1 MLGGERAVATR
12 RTESMTGELTPGG
25 EPGGEGFLLP
35 GAVIGDGRYRLLAQF
50 GHDMR
55 ANAHLWRA
63 RDGQL
68 RRDVALTVLV
78 GDPSNGPRAQAARRT
93 LERAAHAAAFTHPA
107 TARVLDVLSL
117 GNGVSPGE
125 GLLGIIVGDWTVGT
139 DLTDVIAEHPL
150 PAANAARL
158 LEPLASA
165 VERAHHA
172 GLVLGVDHPQ
182 RIRVTPDGLL
192 RLAFAGP
199 LPEAVPRDDVKGLG
213 AILYLLITG
222 RWPLP
227 GGPEA
232 IPPAPVTPDGSI
244 VPPNVLSAYIPPELS
259 TVAIRSLEDT
269 QIGGIHTSAT
279 LLAVLE
285 QAADSA
291 EQTEFLGPVSRPV
304 GDEDTE
310 AVWTT
315 RPPAQD
321 RTKRR
326 KLAIGVTALAIA
338 VVAILAWLGTMLI
351 DFFGD
356 DGGSGETVVVEQPS
370 PANGESPPPTPKPD
384 GPLEPGTIEVYNI
397 GGTPDNPRRAGFA
410 TDGDPGTE
418 WRTDKYKQQ
427 FPALKPGVGLIA
439 SFAESVEFASVV
451 IDSPTTNTVVQ
462 IRSASSINPKI
473 EETKVIGEATLQGGK
488 TEIKLAASEPTQY
501 IVVWVTKLGDGNLT
515 AIGEVEY
522 IRAK

>member
-1 MLGGERAVATR
+1 
-12 RTESMTGELTPGG
+12 MTGELTPDG
-25 EPGGEGFLLP
+25 EAGGEGFLLP

-50 GHDMR
+50 GHDLR
-55 ANAHLWRA
+55 ADAHLWRA

-78 GDPSNGPRAQAARRT
+78 GDPANGPKAQAARRT

-117 GNGVSPGE
+117 GSGVSPGE
-125 GLLGIIVGDWTVGT
+125 GLLGIIVADWTVGT
-139 DLTDVIAEHPL
+139 DLVDLIAEHPL

-182 RIRVTPDGLL
+182 RIRVTPDGML
-192 RLAFAGP
+192 RLAFPGP

-213 AILYLLITG
+213 SILYLLLTG

-227 GGPEA
+227 GGPAA

-244 VPPNVLSAYIPPELS
+244 VPPNVLSGYIPPALS

-279 LLAVLE
+279 LLAILE

-291 EQTEFLGPVSRPV
+291 EQTEFLGPVNRPV
-304 GDEDTE
+304 GGAVEDPDT
-310 AVWTT
+310 VWTT
-315 RPPAQD
+315 RPPVQD
-321 RTKRR
+321 RKKRR

-338 VVAILAWLGTMLI
+338 MVAILAWLGTMLI

-356 DGGSGETVVVEQPS
+356 DGTSGDTVVVEAPSSPGQTQP
-370 PANGESPPPTPKPD
+370 PAPQPA
-384 GPLEPGTIEVYNI
+384 GPIAPASIEVYNI
-397 GGTPDNPRRAGFA
+397 DGTPDNPRRANFA
-410 TDGDPGTE
+410 TDGDPATE
-418 WRTDKYKQQ
+418 WRTDRYNQQ
-427 FPALKPGVGLIA
+427 FPALKPGVGLMA
-439 SFAESVEFASVV
+439 SFAEPVTFASVV
-451 IDSPTTNTVVQ
+451 VDSPSPNTVVQ
-462 IRSASSINPKI
+462 IRTSPSANPKI
-473 EETKVIGEATLQGGK
+473 EETQVIGEATLQGGR
-488 TEIKLAASEPTQY
+488 TEIKLTSAEPTQY
-501 IVVWVTKLGDGNLT
+501 ILVWVIKLGDGNRS
-515 AIGEVEY
+515 AIGELEY
-522 IRAK
+522 IRAQ

>member
-1 MLGGERAVATR
+1 MATR

-25 EPGGEGFLLP
+25 EPGGDGFLLP
-35 GAVIGDGRYRLLAQF
+35 GAVIGDGRYRLLGQF
-50 GHDMR
+50 GHDLR
-55 ANAHLWRA
+55 ADAHLWRA

-78 GDPSNGPRAQAARRT
+78 GDPGNGPKAQAARRT
-93 LERAAHAAAFTHPA
+93 LERATHAAAFNHPA

-125 GLLGIIVGDWTVGT
+125 GLLGIIVADWSVGT
-139 DLTDVIAEHPL
+139 DLIDVIAEHPL

-158 LEPLASA
+158 LVQLAGA

-182 RIRVTPDGLL
+182 RIRVTPDGML
-192 RLAFAGP
+192 RLAFPGP

-213 AILYLLITG
+213 AILYLLLTG

-244 VPPNVLSAYIPPELS
+244 VPPNVLSGYIPAELS

-285 QAADSA
+285 QATESA
-291 EQTEFLGPVSRPV
+291 EQTEFLGPVARSV

-315 RPPAQD
+315 KPPVRD
-321 RTKRR
+321 RRRRR
-326 KLAIGVTALAIA
+326 KLAIGVTALAVA
-338 VVAILAWLGTMLI
+338 VVAILAWLGTLLI

-356 DGGSGETVVVEQPS
+356 DSGGGTTVVVEQPS
-370 PANGESPPPTPKPD
+370 SNGETPPPAPKPA
-384 GPLEPGTIEVYNI
+384 GPLAPASIEVFNV
-397 GGTPDNPRRAGFA
+397 GGTPDNPKRAGFA

-418 WRTDKYKQQ
+418 WRTDTYKQQ
-427 FPALKPGVGLIA
+427 FPVLKPGVGLMA
-439 SFAESVEFASVV
+439 SFAESVKFASVV
-451 IDSPTTNTVVQ
+451 IDSPSQNTVVQ
-462 IRSASSINPKI
+462 IRTATSGNPKLD
-473 EETKVIGEATLQGGK
+473 ETKVIGEATLQGGK
-488 TEIKLAASEPTQY
+488 TEIQLSNAEPTQY
-501 IVVWVTKLGDGNLT
+501 LLIWVTKLGDGNKTSL
-515 AIGEVEY
+515 AEVQY
-522 IRAK
+522 IRAQ

>member
-1 MLGGERAVATR
+1 MTTR
-12 RTESMTGELTPGG
+12 RTESLTGELPPGG

-55 ANAHLWRA
+55 AEAHLWRA

-78 GDPSNGPRAQAARRT
+78 GDPQDGPRAQAARRT
-93 LERAAHAAAFTHPA
+93 LERAAHAAAFQHPA

-117 GNGVSPGE
+117 GNGISPGE
-125 GLLGIIVGDWTVGT
+125 GLLGIIVADWSTGT
-139 DLTDVIAEHPL
+139 DLIDVIAEHPL

-182 RIRVTPDGLL
+182 RIRVGVDGML
-192 RLAFAGP
+192 RLAFPGP

-213 AILYLLITG
+213 AVLYLLLTG

-227 GGPEA
+227 GGPAA
-232 IPPAPVTPDGSI
+232 IPTAPVTPDGSI
-244 VPPNVLSAYIPPELS
+244 VPPHVLAPYIPPELS
-259 TVAIRSLEDT
+259 ALAIRSLEDT
-269 QIGGIHTSAT
+269 HIGGIHTSAT

-285 QAADSA
+285 EAARSA
-291 EQTEFLGPVSRPV
+291 ERTEFLGPVAEPA
-304 GDEDTE
+304 EE
-310 AVWTT
+310 AEGGPVWTT
-315 RPPAQD
+315 RPPIRD
-321 RTKRR
+321 RSRRR

-338 VVAILAWLGTMLI
+338 VVAILAWLGTLLI

-356 DGGSGETVVVEQPS
+356 DAGSGGDTVVVEQPTPTNGDTAP
-370 PANGESPPPTPKPD
+370 PAPKPA
-384 GPLEPGTIEVYNI
+384 GPLQPASIEVFNV

-418 WRTDKYKQQ
+418 WRTDTYKQQ
-427 FPALKPGVGLIA
+427 FPALKPGVGLMA
-439 SFAESVEFASVV
+439 SFAESVKFASV
-451 IDSPTTNTVVQ
+451 IIESPSPNTVVE
-462 IRSASSINPKI
+462 IRTAPSGTPSLD
-473 EETKVIGEATLQGGK
+473 ETKVIGKATLQGGK
-488 TEIKLAASEPTQY
+488 TEIKLANAEPTQY
-501 IVVWVTKLGDGNLT
+501 VLVWITQLGDGNKSAL
-515 AIGEVEY
+515 GEVQF
-522 IRAK
+522 IRAQ

>member
-1 MLGGERAVATR
+1 MVTR
-12 RTESMTGELTPGG
+12 RTESLTGELTPGG
-25 EPGGEGFLLP
+25 EGGGDGFLLP

-50 GHDMR
+50 GHDLR
-55 ANAHLWRA
+55 ADAHLWRA

-78 GDPSNGPRAQAARRT
+78 GVPTDAPRAQAARRT

-117 GNGVSPGE
+117 GNGVSAGE
-125 GLLGIIVGDWTVGT
+125 GLLGIVVADWTVGT
-139 DLTDVIAEHPL
+139 DLTDLIAEHPL

-158 LEPLASA
+158 LEPLALA

-192 RLAFAGP
+192 RLAFPGP

-213 AILYLLITG
+213 AILYLLLTG

-227 GGPEA
+227 GGPQA

-244 VPPNVLSAYIPPELS
+244 VPPNVLSGYIPPELS
-259 TVAIRSLEDT
+259 TVCIRSLEDT

-291 EQTEFLGPVSRPV
+291 ERTEFLGPVSRPV

-315 RPPAQD
+315 RPPARD
-321 RTKRR
+321 RNKRR
-326 KLAIGVTALAIA
+326 KLAIGVTALAVA
-338 VVAILAWLGTMLI
+338 VVGILAWLGTMLI

-356 DGGSGETVVVEQPS
+356 DGGSGDTVVVTQPQPTNGDS
-370 PANGESPPPTPKPD
+370 PQETPKPA
-384 GPLEPGTIEVYNI
+384 GPIAPASIEVLSI
-397 GGTPDNPRRAGFA
+397 GGTPDNPKRAGLA

-418 WRTDKYKQQ
+418 WKTDTYKQQ
-427 FPALKPGVGLIA
+427 FPALKPGVGLMA
-439 SFAESVEFASVV
+439 SFAESVKFASVV
-451 IDSPTTNTVVQ
+451 IDSPSPNTVVQ
-462 IRSASSINPKI
+462 IRTSSSPNPTL

-488 TEIKLAASEPTQY
+488 TEIQLANAEPSQY
-501 IVVWVTKLGDGNLT
+501 ILVWITKLGDGNKS
-515 AIGEVEY
+515 AIAELQF
-522 IRAK
+522 IRAQ